1 MRMYLHILY
10 EYLLYIFKYCVYWI
24 CYGRLKEMEKH
35 EGWEERGEGDEETE
49 RRMRRREKR
58 KMMSTGR
65 RRGKETV
72 EVEDNGDNYQEE
84 GEKRV

>member
-1 MRMYLHILY
+1 
-10 EYLLYIFKYCVYWI
+10 
-24 CYGRLKEMEKH
+24 
-35 EGWEERGEGDEETE
+35 
-49 RRMRRREKR
+49 
-58 KMMSTGR
+58 MMSTGR